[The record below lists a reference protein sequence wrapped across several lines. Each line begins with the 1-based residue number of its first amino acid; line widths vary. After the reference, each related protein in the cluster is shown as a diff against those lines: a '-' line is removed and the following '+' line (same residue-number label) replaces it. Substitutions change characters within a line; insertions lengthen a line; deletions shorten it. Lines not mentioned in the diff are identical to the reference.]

1 MLTRAIARLRSRT
14 VWIAVV
20 AAAGFW
26 SVTDLRAQLPMAPST
41 VFEMTG
47 FIQAA
52 TLDAGTDPFRG
63 GTITL
68 NNHVVKVPKN
78 TIFQM
83 PATSLTWAE
92 MFTKAP
98 GPWGPTQTG
107 LALSDTPKPAF
118 TFEVTVQGNRVE
130 PSSMCGPLPAGV
142 NTCYLA
148 GLLFISQQ
156 SLQAHQGF
164 INFIDYSVGEMRVG
178 GALGVATSGTRVR
191 INDPK
196 GRFSRT
202 LSHDARFT
210 IDEEN
215 PTIKTETGFPMC
227 LPRFNPATTADA
239 RCPQGNRPAN
249 GTATPPGSAV
259 FTVNGASGS
268 FQSAFTMPSRPA
280 PTAAEIA
287 NNGATRATPDPWRMA
302 PFEIGDYVTV
312 KGPLVNDTLNGA
324 PSQYVDAWGI
334 DGSVGIFT
342 MPGTLPTYVAIDV
355 LLMGTGP
362 VNDPIIAQEG
372 ARRLRVEGF
381 TTDISTA
388 IMISAVDVD
397 ACTGVESDRVWNIQ
411 AVDPGP
417 PNGAVAGRWRFRPGA
432 PLFDLKGFPF
442 LPPTRE
448 AHAVSLAG
456 TVTTLNGLTAGQY
469 QAPNFEFI
477 LPENL
482 GIGSPKIPANFDG
495 MPFLVDGS
503 GPRAA
508 FGTGANLGRVGQLTP
523 WPGATAPV
531 AKVCP

>member
-1 MLTRAIARLRSRT
+1 MTRSRAIS
-14 VWIAVV
+14 V
-20 AAAGFW
+20 AALAIAALW
-26 SVTDLRAQLPMAPST
+26 SATELHAQLPMAPST

-47 FIQAA
+47 FIQRA

-68 NNHVVKVPKN
+68 NNHVVKVPRN

-83 PATSLTWAE
+83 PAASLTWAE
-92 MFTKAP
+92 LFTRAP
-98 GPWGPTQTG
+98 APYAALGQTG
-107 LALSDTPKPAF
+107 VALNDTPKPAF

-130 PSSMCGPLPAGV
+130 PAAACGPLPAGTS
-142 NTCYLA
+142 TCYIA
-148 GLLFISQQ
+148 GLIFIDQL

-164 INFIDYSVGEMRVG
+164 INFIDYTVGEMRVG
-178 GALGVATSGTRVR
+178 GTPGVANGTRVR

-196 GRFSRT
+196 GRFGRVLT
-202 LSHDARFT
+202 HDARFT

-227 LPRFNPATTADA
+227 LPRVAPPAANAPETDVL
-239 RCPQGNRPAN
+239 CPQGNRPRNNAAPAPGAVVAEVN
-249 GTATPPGSAV
+249 GTS
-259 FTVNGASGS
+259 GAYKA
-268 FQSAFTMPSRPA
+268 AFTMASRPA

-287 NNGATRATPDPWRMA
+287 NNGATRATPDAWRMA

-312 KGPLVNDTLNGA
+312 KGPLVNDVLNGA
-324 PSQYVDAWGI
+324 PSQYIDAWGI
-334 DGSVGIFT
+334 DASVGIFT
-342 MPGTLPTYVAIDV
+342 VPGTLPNYVAIDV

-362 VNDPIIAQEG
+362 VNDPTIAQEG
-372 ARRLRVEGF
+372 ARRTRVEGF

-388 IMISAVDVD
+388 IMVSAVDVE
-397 ACTGVESDRVWNIQ
+397 ACTGGETDRVWTLQ

-448 AHAVSLAG
+448 VHAVSTSG
-456 TVTTLNGLTAGQY
+456 SVTTLNGLNAGQY

-482 GIGSPKIPANFDG
+482 GIGSPKIPANFEG

-508 FGTGANLGRVGQLTP
+508 FGTGANLGRVGQLSP
-523 WPGATAPV
+523 WPGATAPA